1 MSTVKVVKIKI
12 IKKFMPMIN
21 VIVLHLLYFLK
32 EQTFHLRAGPNHC
45 FMYFLKFEKSVS
57 GEEFQVQGPRVV
69 KLLSPYL
76 TVL

>member
-1 MSTVKVVKIKI
+1 
-12 IKKFMPMIN
+12 MPMIN

-69 KLLSPYL
+69 KLL
-76 TVL
+76 